1 MCVCGGGGA
10 GMRQKER
17 VCVYVCVFCLFVC
30 VCVCVVCT
38 CVLSLTCPT
47 CKHNIRL
54 RLQVPS
60 KDTGEKHVIVYTCV
74 DQNNYDTVEGTQL
87 SRG

>member
-1 MCVCGGGGA
+1 MCVCV
-10 GMRQKER
+10 R
-17 VCVYVCVFCLFVC
+17 VSACECECICVRLCVSVCLFVC

-38 CVLSLTCPT
+38 CVLSRTCPT